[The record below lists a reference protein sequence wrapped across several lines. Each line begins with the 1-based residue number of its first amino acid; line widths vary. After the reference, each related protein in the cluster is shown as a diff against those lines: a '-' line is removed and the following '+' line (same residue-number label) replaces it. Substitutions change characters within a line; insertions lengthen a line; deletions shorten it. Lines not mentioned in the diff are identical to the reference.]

1 MDKGLEK
8 TLIRESPPLSFPL
21 LDKSFQV
28 CYVIPKSWWLAWC
41 SYVGFYSETSGERP
55 GDLDNSTVVLSKDQQ
70 ADLVFLR
77 KLAWKRLKGWYSAG
91 PSLKVFVVNGKPRW
105 DKTCIDLVLP
115 SGARKQVYVTLK
127 MSLAEFRDFVIKKF
141 ALSGNFEIVASSSYS
156 TVKHYSFNCSLKV
169 LRFDNVVSVKFVK
182 IQEQE
187 LDDNDFQILD
197 FHDQED
203 EDLQRAIK
211 MSTCEDEEM
220 KDFAED
226 KGNSR
231 IRKGFE
237 MLKGIGKTAKAG
249 RSGREGDGD
258 RDRDRNRMVEQREL
272 QDFAMKEKVDK
283 VRELVG
289 ACVEREKVQ
298 LVVKSLKIIKK
309 NVEGILRDLDGFI

>member
-1 MDKGLEK
+1 
-8 TLIRESPPLSFPL
+8 
-21 LDKSFQV
+21 
-28 CYVIPKSWWLAWC
+28 
-41 SYVGFYSETSGERP
+41 
-55 GDLDNSTVVLSKDQQ
+55 
-70 ADLVFLR
+70 
-77 KLAWKRLKGWYSAG
+77 
-91 PSLKVFVVNGKPRW
+91 
-105 DKTCIDLVLP
+105 
-115 SGARKQVYVTLK
+115 
-127 MSLAEFRDFVIKKF
+127 
-141 ALSGNFEIVASSSYS
+141 
-156 TVKHYSFNCSLKV
+156 
-169 LRFDNVVSVKFVK
+169 VK

-258 RDRDRNRMVEQREL
+258 RDRDRDRMVEQREL